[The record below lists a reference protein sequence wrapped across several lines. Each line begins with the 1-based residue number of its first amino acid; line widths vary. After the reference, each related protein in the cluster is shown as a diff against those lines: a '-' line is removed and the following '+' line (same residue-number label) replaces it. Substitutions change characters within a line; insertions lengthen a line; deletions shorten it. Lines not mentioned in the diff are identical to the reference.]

1 MDKKLITHYF
11 EADHDR
17 LDTLFRHFQAHKRTD
32 FPRAKSY
39 FRNFLRGLKR
49 HIVWEEEILF
59 PIFEAKS
66 GMPQGMG
73 PTQVMRMEHRQIGDA
88 LEKIH
93 DKVREQ
99 NPDSD
104 PEENALLDVLGR
116 HKVSIASVHQDDG
129 GGRGVPIVF
138 VTHAAPEGEVQ
149 AALKEVDRLAANL
162 RRAVHL
168 RIEGFA

>member
-1 MDKKLITHYF
+1 METRTNKRLITNYF

-17 LDTLFRHFQAHKRTD
+17 LDVLFRHFQAHKRND
-32 FPRAKSY
+32 FPKAKSY

-59 PIFEAKS
+59 PIFETKS
-66 GMPQGMG
+66 GMPAGVG
-73 PTQVMRMEHRQIGDA
+73 PTQVMRMEHRQIGAA

-104 PEENALLDVLGR
+104 ADEKALLDVLGQ
-116 HKVSIASVHQDDG
+116 HNMKEESILYPGIDELISEQDAADMFRAMEEIPEEKFASCCG
-129 GGRGVPIVF
+129 S
-138 VTHAAPEGEVQ
+138 HA
-149 AALKEVDRLAANL
+149 
-162 RRAVHL
+162 H
-168 RIEGFA
+168 

>member
-1 MDKKLITHYF
+1 METQTKKKLITHYF

-32 FPRAKSY
+32 FSRAKPY

-59 PIFEAKS
+59 PVFEKKS
-66 GMPQGMG
+66 GMPPGMG
-73 PTQVMRMEHRQIGDA
+73 PTEVMRMEHRQIGAA

-93 DKVREQ
+93 DKVREM

-104 PEENALLDVLGR
+104 AEESVLLGVLGQHNMKEESILYPGIDELISEQDAADMFRAMEEIPEEKYMTCCG
-116 HKVSIASVHQDDG
+116 S
-129 GGRGVPIVF
+129 
-138 VTHAAPEGEVQ
+138 HA
-149 AALKEVDRLAANL
+149 
-162 RRAVHL
+162 H
-168 RIEGFA
+168 

>member
-116 HKVSIASVHQDDG
+116 HNMKEENVLYPGIDDLISEQDAAD
-129 GGRGVPIVF
+129 VF
-138 VTHAAPEGEVQ
+138 RAMEEIPERKYM
-149 AALKEVDRLAANL
+149 A
-162 RRAVHL
+162 
-168 RIEGFA
+168 